1 MDINNLLQALDNN
14 KNENI
19 IDLDNI
25 IIAKRKNDIL
35 QQLGLSRT
43 QLIILQKKLKK
54 YRYIDGLK
62 DLQFGNYIRWMN
74 LKNPEIIKLTNGGII
89 CDIKELNNDIHIYC
103 KNNINRIFQIKLSE
117 VIIFQK
123 LNNQENVILQAIKY
137 LE

>member
-89 CDIKELNNDIHIYC
+89 CDIKELNNDIHIY
-103 KNNINRIFQIKLSE
+103 
-117 VIIFQK
+117 
-123 LNNQENVILQAIKY
+123 
-137 LE
+137 

>member
-43 QLIILQKKLKK
+43 ELIILQKKLKK

-62 DLQFGNYIRWMN
+62 DLQFGNYIRWIN

>member
-43 QLIILQKKLKK
+43 ELIILQKKLKK

>member
-19 IDLDNI
+19 IDLDNN

-43 QLIILQKKLKK
+43 ELILLQKKLKK

-62 DLQFGNYIRWMN
+62 DLQFGNYIRWIN

>member
-1 MDINNLLQALDNN
+1 MDINNLLQAIDNN

>member
-19 IDLDNI
+19 IELDNI

-43 QLIILQKKLKK
+43 ELIILQKKLKK